1 MVELRSGFEKQFCK
15 LNIQLQ
21 CLWCE
26 HLHQNKQWEGAGLAF
41 WQSLNHEMRSFQPPI
56 GKDAQ
61 A

>member
-1 MVELRSGFEKQFCK
+1 
-15 LNIQLQ
+15 
-21 CLWCE
+21 
-26 HLHQNKQWEGAGLAF
+26 LHQNKQWEGAGLAF